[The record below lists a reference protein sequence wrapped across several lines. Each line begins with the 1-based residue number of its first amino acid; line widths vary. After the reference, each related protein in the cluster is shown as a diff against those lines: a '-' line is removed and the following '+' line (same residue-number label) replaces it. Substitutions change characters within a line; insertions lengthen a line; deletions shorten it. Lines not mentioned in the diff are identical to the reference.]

1 MLSKF
6 QTKNKTET
14 KKFSRKTIANLLM
27 KEEKK
32 ELFPSIG
39 SSKAENFPKD
49 RREKVKWQM
58 NPLYKAKSSNIEE
71 SESES
76 MISLSS
82 QQSYLHSER
91 SVDSGYKSNIEEGN
105 DLQKI
110 LDKVNFRK
118 IATEILDT
126 MKALGARADDNAAM
140 RKALEDCEYEIE
152 KLNIEKL

>member
-1 MLSKF
+1 M
-6 QTKNKTET
+6 
-14 KKFSRKTIANLLM
+14 IGLM
-27 KEEKK
+27 ILDFFYSAQSKK

-91 SVDSGYKSNIEEGN
+91 SVDS
-105 DLQKI
+105 
-110 LDKVNFRK
+110 
-118 IATEILDT
+118 DT